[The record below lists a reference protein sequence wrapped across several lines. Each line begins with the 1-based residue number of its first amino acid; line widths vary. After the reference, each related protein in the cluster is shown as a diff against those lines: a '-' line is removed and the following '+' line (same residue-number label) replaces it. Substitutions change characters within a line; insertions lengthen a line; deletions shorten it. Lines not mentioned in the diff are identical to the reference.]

1 MKKLLSLFF
10 IAIMVFSFSLT
21 AGSVNLKLQSKLLL
35 KIVSYD
41 KNFSR
46 FGDPIKIGVSSD
58 EMLAALKGLGL
69 KIKGKSFAAEKMASP
84 DDIAKFKIV
93 YIDENWKANYG
104 AVADKAK
111 AAQALVFCNDA
122 GFVESGGGAV
132 SFKLINNKPKIVV
145 NLGNAKEQGTDFSSG
160 FLKVTVIIGGMK

>member
-1 MKKLLSLFF
+1 MGFFVFGISLQ
-10 IAIMVFSFSLT
+10 
-21 AGSVNLKLQSKLLL
+21 AGDVNLKLQSKLLL

-58 EMLAALKGLGL
+58 EMLTALKALGL
-69 KIKGKSFAAEKMASP
+69 KIKGKSYAAEKMASP
-84 DDIAKFKIV
+84 DDIGKFKIV
-93 YIDENWKANYG
+93 YIDENWKANYA
-104 AVADKAK
+104 AVTEKAK

-122 GFVESGGGAV
+122 SFVESGGGAV
-132 SFKLINNKPKIVV
+132 SFKLINKKPKIVV